1 MANAPVTT
9 TNNCGSPIPMGIGQ
23 LGFNNIIFKRKFRW
37 TFEIRGFCN
46 DPNRVVPKNFVK
58 LASRP
63 NLSIEETEINYLN
76 AKKWIPGKGSWETI
90 TVTYYDVATNLNLEL
105 YNWLAT
111 VYDYTDPIHLRQ
123 ASQSRDYSGQATL
136 ILYDGCGSPLEKWT
150 LGDIWPQAINFG
162 ELDYSSS
169 EECTIELTLRY
180 SEVAFESCCPA
191 FKPKACCSPCD
202 STSFASAGRAAANLQ
217 TVIG

>member
-1 MANAPVTT
+1 MATVANQ
-9 TNNCGSPIPMGIGQ
+9 NDCGNPISMGIGQ
-23 LGFNNIIFKRKFRW
+23 LGFNNVIFKRKFRW
-37 TFEIRGFCN
+37 TFEISGFCN

-58 LASRP
+58 VASRP

-90 TVTYYDVATNLNLEL
+90 TVTYYDVATDLNREL

-111 VYDYTDPIHLRQ
+111 VYDYTDPVNLRQ
-123 ASQSRDYSGQATL
+123 ASQSRDYAGKATL
-136 ILYDGCGSPLEKWT
+136 VLYDGCGSPLERWV
-150 LGDIWPQAINFG
+150 LGDVWPQAINFG

-180 SEVAFESCCPA
+180 SEVAFESCCPK
-191 FKPKACCSPCD
+191 FVPKGCCSPCG
-202 STSFASAGRAAANLQ
+202 SGTFGKSSAASKVQ
-217 TVIG
+217 TIAFGI

>member
-1 MANAPVTT
+1 MENQ
-9 TNNCGSPIPMGIGQ
+9 CGSPVPMGIGK
-23 LGFNNIIFKRKFRW
+23 LGFNNVIFKRKFRW
-37 TFEIRGFCN
+37 TFEISGFCN
-46 DPNRVVPKNFVK
+46 DPSRVVSKNYVK

-63 NLSIEETEINYLN
+63 NLSIEETEINFLN

-90 TVTYYDVATNLNLEL
+90 TVTYYDVATDENREL

-111 VYDYTDPIHLRQ
+111 VYDYTDPINLRQ
-123 ASQSRDYSGQATL
+123 ASQSRDYSGKANLT
-136 ILYDGCGSPLEKWT
+136 LYDGCGSPLEKWT

-180 SEVAFESCCPA
+180 SEVSFESCCPS
-191 FKPKACCSPCD
+191 FTPKGCCSPCGD
-202 STSFASAGRAAANLQ
+202 KTFSKNNAANRLQ
-217 TVIG
+217 SVFSG